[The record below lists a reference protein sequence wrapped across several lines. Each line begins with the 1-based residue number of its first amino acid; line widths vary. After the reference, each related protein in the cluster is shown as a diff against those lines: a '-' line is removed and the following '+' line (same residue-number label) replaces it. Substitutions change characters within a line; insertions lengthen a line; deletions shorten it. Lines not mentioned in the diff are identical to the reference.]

1 MNHPYCILIHYHE
14 ISIKGDNRQWFEKI
28 FARNVRKHIKGLP
41 STSVEVFAARV
52 FIYGVNEVK
61 WQEYADRLK
70 HVMGLMNAHLVV
82 RAPAELDVI
91 KSISEE
97 LISNKSFDTFRVSAR
112 RQYKSFPLTSHQI
125 NMEVGAY
132 LQPLC
137 NKPVKLKGADLDV
150 KIELVKGTAYIGV
163 NRMRGFGGLPVGS
176 GEKAICLI
184 SSGIDSPVSSFEM
197 IKRGV
202 NLSYVHFH
210 SAPATNLQSIRNVKE
225 ILGVLA
231 QYQLRCEL
239 YNVPL
244 LDIQQTIMNNA
255 PNKLWVILFRRAMV
269 RLATD
274 VANTIN
280 APALITGEN
289 VGQVASQTLSN
300 IRATGDATDLPIL
313 RPLAG
318 MNKEDIVNRAKE
330 IDTYEIS
337 IEPYQDCCSFFVPIH
352 PETKAD
358 LQSVQKIESNI
369 DFGTQFKDAITN
381 MERELIVAK
390 QLVKLE
396 KSKDK

>member
-1 MNHPYCILIHYHE
+1 MTHPYCILIHYHE

-28 FARNVRKHIKGLP
+28 FARNVRKHIKDLP

-52 FIYGVNEVK
+52 LIYGVDETR
-61 WQEYADRLK
+61 WDAYSDRLRQ
-70 HVMGLMNAHLVV
+70 VMGLMNAHLVV
-82 RAPAELDVI
+82 RAPAELETI
-91 KSISEE
+91 KSISAE
-97 LISNKSFDTFRVSAR
+97 LIQHRTFENFRVSSR

-125 NMEVGAY
+125 NMEVGAH

-137 NKPVKLKGADLDV
+137 DKPVKLKGADLDV
-150 KIELVKGTAYIGV
+150 KIELVKGTAFIGV
-163 NRMRGFGGLPVGS
+163 DKMRGFGGLPVGS
-176 GEKAICLI
+176 GEKAISLI

-202 NLSYVHFH
+202 SLSYVHFH

-239 YNVPL
+239 YNIPL

-274 VANTIN
+274 VANSIH

-300 IRATGDATDLPIL
+300 IRATADATDLPIL

-330 IDTYEIS
+330 ISTYEIS

-358 LQSVQKIESNI
+358 LQTVQRIESNI
-369 DFGTQFKDAITN
+369 DFGTQFEDAISH
-381 MERELIVAK
+381 MEREMIVAK
-390 QLVKLE
+390 QLQKLTVE
-396 KSKDK
+396 Q